1 MSLRRRFC
9 SSVRPSLHRL
19 LLTAS
24 LALAVAGC
32 GDPGDEGPCT
42 EAQGT
47 LSGTIWY
54 SAKDSG
60 MVIPFG
66 TVELALEPID
76 YPNSTLLSFKAD
88 LHGKFSVPLDPGTWE
103 VSGYGSLEGVDC
115 WVIHRGKVDLQA
127 CETEEID
134 VELDACQQ

>member
-88 LHGKFSVPLDPGTWE
+88 HTASSASPR
-103 VSGYGSLEGVDC
+103 SGHVGGRVDMALSKESTA
-115 WVIHRGKVDLQA
+115 G
-127 CETEEID
+127 
-134 VELDACQQ
+134 